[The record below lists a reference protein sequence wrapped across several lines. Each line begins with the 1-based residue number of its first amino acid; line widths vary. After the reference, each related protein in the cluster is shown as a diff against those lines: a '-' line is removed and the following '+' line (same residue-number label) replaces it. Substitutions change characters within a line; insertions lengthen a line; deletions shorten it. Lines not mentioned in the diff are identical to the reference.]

1 MTASRGALYF
11 HRLFSVQEL
20 GFGNPEPV
28 VGPLIRQFLKIGEAV
43 AGRWIEMPNAILLL
57 QMVPGEPH
65 SGAAYFY
72 DRRQQIF
79 YLLCFDGADD
89 NLTLGEFEH
98 LLSEYNLLHY
108 AEQPGLIESQPR
120 MAEYNVYDAP
130 VPAALVTKELDLS
143 IRDCAYFT
151 TKQGVRWYARPGLAQ
166 LNFQSA
172 GSA

>member
-1 MTASRGALYF
+1 LTASRGALYF

-28 VGPLIRQFLKIGEAV
+28 VGPLIRHFLKIGEAV

-72 DRRQQIF
+72 DRRQQVF

-89 NLTLGEFEH
+89 NLTLEEFEH
-98 LLSEYNLLHY
+98 LLSEYNLLRY
-108 AEQPGLIESQPR
+108 AEQPGLVESQPR
-120 MAEYNVYDAP
+120 MPEYVCDAP
-130 VPAALVTKELDLS
+130 RPPALVTKEFDLS
-143 IRDCAYFT
+143 VRDCAYFT
-151 TKQGVRWYARPGLAQ
+151 TKQGVRWYARPGLVQ
-166 LNFQSA
+166 LNFQGA